1 MYVRF
6 HCDFNDWEMELVA
19 GFLHLLV
26 SRTPIVE
33 GGDRVWWKLK
43 KNGELMFGLFIRC

>member
-33 GGDRVWWKLK
+33 GGDRAWWKLK